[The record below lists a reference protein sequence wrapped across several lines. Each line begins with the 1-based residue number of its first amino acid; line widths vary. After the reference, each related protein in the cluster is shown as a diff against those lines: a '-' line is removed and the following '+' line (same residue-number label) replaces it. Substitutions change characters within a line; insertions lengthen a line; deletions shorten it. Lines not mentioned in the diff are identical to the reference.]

1 MYRRRR
7 ISPLGGIDGPFENRA
22 STDAPPWPTYCRNQ
36 REQVS
41 SRGPTNTPPGHT
53 AGQSGQRA
61 GSTAPKANL
70 NFEYHS
76 RQRSERD
83 FLGYPPAVPVQDL
96 LPKSAWSSARMTC
109 SRTAFDCTP
118 IISTLMMMIVCT
130 RRIHLWLLS
139 QQRRCDGQASHR
151 FAHVLNATEAIFFSI
166 FQKSSLRPN

>member
-1 MYRRRR
+1 MGLLK
-7 ISPLGGIDGPFENRA
+7 IEPAPMLLLGLHIVEIKENR
-22 STDAPPWPTYCRNQ
+22 SPVEVPP
-36 REQVS
+36 
-41 SRGPTNTPPGHT
+41 TPPGHT

-118 IISTLMMMIVCT
+118 IISTLMMIVCT

-139 QQRRCDGQASHR
+139 QQRRCDGQASQR